1 MITEGM
7 SEFGK
12 TVRYALGSNER
23 TARLAMLLTLFGV
36 LWWLLML

>member
-1 MITEGM
+1 MIENAW
-7 SEFGK
+7 EEIGK
-12 TVRYALGSNER
+12 TARYSLASNAR